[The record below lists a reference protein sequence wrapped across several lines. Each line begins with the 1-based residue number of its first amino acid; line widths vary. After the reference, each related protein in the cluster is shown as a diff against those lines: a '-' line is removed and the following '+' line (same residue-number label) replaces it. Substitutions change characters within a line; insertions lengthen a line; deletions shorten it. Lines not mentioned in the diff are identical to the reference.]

1 MGGRGGYSFLSHELQ
16 RQSIERVCQ
25 REGLTLVDVLEE
37 LDKSGGDANRPLWNQ
52 AIERVLGGEVG
63 ALVVWNLDR
72 FSQNV
77 VDALA
82 AIDRIAAAGGR
93 LVSEDGT
100 TGRLERTILLAVAE
114 DYGRRTLGLQ
124 MSS

>member
-1 MGGRGGYSFLSHELQ
+1 
-16 RQSIERVCQ
+16 
-25 REGLTLVDVLEE
+25 VDVLVE

-52 AIERVLGGEVG
+52 AIERVVCGDVG

-72 FSQNV
+72 FSRSV

-100 TGRLERTILLAVAE
+100 IGRLERTILLAVAE
-114 DYGRRTLGLQ
+114 D
-124 MSS
+124 

>member
-1 MGGRGGYSFLSHELQ
+1 VGGRGGYSFLSHELQ

>member
-114 DYGRRTLGLQ
+114 DYGRWTLGLQ